1 MSQWQPEQ
9 QIAALKYGAY
19 ITLLCCV
26 MFGIGLLDTIL
37 TDVTGKSYMLLS
49 VASGLSALAFLIVLV
64 RWSRKGIGHGGWREI
79 FGLYSEEFAHDLNR
93 KATSY
98 ACLALLVMLL
108 LAHVLADPIFLSKL
122 GTTMQAIF
130 SLNNF
135 SLLLLLV
142 AGVVWAVTVLLN
154 LRDEA
159 ED

>member
-1 MSQWQPEQ
+1 MTQWKPEQ
-9 QIAALKYGAY
+9 QITALKYGAY
-19 ITLLCCV
+19 TTLACCV
-26 MFGIGLLDTIL
+26 MFGVSLLDTIL
-37 TDVTGKSYMLLS
+37 TAVNGKSHMLLS
-49 VASGLSALAFLIVLV
+49 VASGLTAVALLIFVA
-64 RWSRKGIGHGGWREI
+64 RWGIKSSGHGGWREI
-79 FGLYSEEFAHDLNR
+79 FGLYSEEFARDLNR

-122 GTTMQAIF
+122 GTTMQVVL

-142 AGVVWAVTVLLN
+142 AGLVWAVTVLLN